1 LESNFYSNCIH
12 FINVPGG
19 QDDEVENKDEE
30 DAEDAEEEEEE
41 EEEEAGMEFAKSV
54 KVKQLGQF

>member
-30 DAEDAEEEEEE
+30 DAEEEEEE